1 MGAHNIRRVIILAT
15 LIAMIGAPSAALSQR
30 RDPVFNLY
38 DDCDLALSR
47 AKLAE
52 YRWDDWYRQTPRYRI
67 VAGGVTED
75 VGPDPAYEA
84 RLKQAAVDMRAARA
98 ALEACLKRA
107 ADAASVSKPVNSKP
121 APLEDRN
128 PQDFPLASCK
138 SWDGTVTKRTG
149 IDTESATMGGIVTRA
164 NVEEYCNRIV
174 PEDKSARDVAVAACI
189 QESLP
194 MASKALLAVRANC
207 TKGTLEFSDGT
218 ETKRVQFP
226 VAATADTS
234 CASGMPPL
242 IAQFRKLC
250 PQRAAEL
257 RVE

>member
-1 MGAHNIRRVIILAT
+1 
-15 LIAMIGAPSAALSQR
+15 
-30 RDPVFNLY
+30 
-38 DDCDLALSR
+38 
-47 AKLAE
+47 
-52 YRWDDWYRQTPRYRI
+52 
-67 VAGGVTED
+67 
-75 VGPDPAYEA
+75 
-84 RLKQAAVDMRAARA
+84 
-98 ALEACLKRA
+98 
-107 ADAASVSKPVNSKP
+107 
-121 APLEDRN
+121 
-128 PQDFPLASCK
+128 
-138 SWDGTVTKRTG
+138 
-149 IDTESATMGGIVTRA
+149 MGGIVTRA

>member
-1 MGAHNIRRVIILAT
+1 MRCAIALVTLLAV
-15 LIAMIGAPSAALSQR
+15 LGAPSAALSQS
-30 RDPVFNLY
+30 RDALFNLY

-52 YRWDDWYRQTPRYRI
+52 YRWDEWYRETPRYRV
-67 VAGGVTED
+67 VAPGVTKD

-84 RLKQAAVDMRAARA
+84 RLKQAAADMRAARA
-98 ALEACLKRA
+98 ALEACLERHARA
-107 ADAASVSKPVNSKP
+107 SSVGKPVNANP
-121 APLEDRN
+121 GPIEDRN

-138 SWDGTVTKRTG
+138 SWNGTVTKRTG
-149 IDTESATMGGIVTRA
+149 LDTESAAMGGVVTKA

-174 PEDKSARDVAVAACI
+174 PDDKPARDAAVAACI

-194 MASKALLAVRANC
+194 IARRTQLTARANC
-207 TKGTLEFSDGT
+207 TKGTLEFSYGT

-226 VAATADTS
+226 IAESADTS

-250 PQRAAEL
+250 PRRSADL